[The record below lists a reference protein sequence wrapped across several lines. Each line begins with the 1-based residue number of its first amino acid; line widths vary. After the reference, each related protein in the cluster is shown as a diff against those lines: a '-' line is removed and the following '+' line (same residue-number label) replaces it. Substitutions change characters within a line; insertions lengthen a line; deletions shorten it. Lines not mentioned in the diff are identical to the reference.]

1 MLIKDGK
8 CDEARPAC
16 GKCVKAKRACSGYQ
30 EGLDLVLRDQN
41 NIAQA
46 TVQRRQKLANKGRSA
61 SPRVPLSPTEDD
73 ESHALTFF
81 VSSWVL
87 FPHDPET
94 DHGITELLPFFFG
107 NLKSGTTLS
116 LALTAVSRLMFAA
129 WERRVRAVVETP
141 EARLAYGK
149 ALAATRVAIE
159 DPVQCTEDET
169 LMAVLLLALYEV
181 RVCQLH
187 PQPSFPRSSLW
198 H

>member
-1 MLIKDGK
+1 MLTNHDK

-16 GKCVKAKRACSGYQ
+16 GKCVKGKRVCSGYQ

-41 NIAQA
+41 AVAQA
-46 TVQRRQKLANKGRSA
+46 TVQRRQKLANKSRSV
-61 SPRVPLSPTEDD
+61 SPRVLHSPVEDE

-116 LALTAVSRLMFAA
+116 LALTAVSRLLFAA

-141 EARLAYGK
+141 ESQMAYGK
-149 ALAATRVAIE
+149 ALTATRVAIE

-181 RVCQLH
+181 RDC
-187 PQPSFPRSSLW
+187 
-198 H
+198 